1 MTTNQLQGTKNMQA
15 MVLSI
20 IGKDKSGLVD
30 ELAKAVAKAEGNWS
44 RSSFCHL
51 AGHFAGFV
59 EIILPQE
66 NHSMLVSHC
75 HALSNLQITLL
86 PANESISQNTKQ
98 VYVKVTGNDR
108 KGIVKDVTCA
118 LSIFTLN
125 IVELDTKCESAPN
138 WGNLL
143 FTANML
149 IEIPTTF
156 DASQLVQAIE
166 NIADDLMVDLRYK

>member
-1 MTTNQLQGTKNMQA
+1 MQA

-30 ELAKAVAKAEGNWS
+30 ELAKAIAKADGNWL

-59 EIILPQE
+59 EIMLPKD
-66 NHSMLVSHC
+66 NHNLLVGDC
-75 HALSNLQITLL
+75 HALSNLQITLV
-86 PANESISQNTKQ
+86 PANETPAQDTKQ
-98 VYVKVTGNDR
+98 VYMKVTGNDR
-108 KGIVKDVTCA
+108 KGIVQDVTSA
-118 LSIFTLN
+118 LSAFALN
-125 IVELDTKCESAPN
+125 IVEFDTKCESAPN

-149 IEIPTTF
+149 VEVPVTF
-156 DASQLVQAIE
+156 DASKLAQAIE
-166 NIADDLMVDLRYK
+166 DIADDLMVDLRNK

>member
-1 MTTNQLQGTKNMQA
+1 MQA

-20 IGKDKSGLVD
+20 IGKDKLGLVD
-30 ELAKAVAKAEGNWS
+30 DVAKAIANAQGNWM

-59 EIILPQE
+59 EIMLPKE
-66 NHSMLVSHC
+66 NHSRLVSDC

-86 PANESISQNTKQ
+86 PANDIAPLNTKQ
-98 VYVKVTGNDR
+98 VCLKVTGNDR
-108 KGIVKDVTCA
+108 KGIVRDVTSA
-118 LSIFTLN
+118 LTTFDLN

-143 FTANML
+143 FSAN
-149 IEIPTTF
+149 IVVETPVGF
-156 DASQLVQAIE
+156 DTSKLTEAIE
-166 NIADDLMVDLRYK
+166 GIADDLMVDLKNKCIV

>member
-1 MTTNQLQGTKNMQA
+1 MQA

-30 ELAKAVAKAEGNWS
+30 ELAKAVANAEGNWL

-59 EIILPQE
+59 EIMLPKE
-66 NHSMLVSHC
+66 NHNALVGDC

-86 PANESISQNTKQ
+86 PANEFEVQDTKQ
-98 VYVKVTGNDR
+98 LYIKVTGNDR
-108 KGIVKDVTCA
+108 KGIVRDVTSA
-118 LSIFTLN
+118 LSAFALN
-125 IVELDTKCESAPN
+125 IIELDTKCESAPN
-138 WGNLL
+138 WGHLL

-149 IEIPTTF
+149 VETPAAF
-156 DASQLVQAIE
+156 DASKLTQAIE
-166 NIADDLMVDLRYK
+166 DIADDLMVDLRHK